1 MKKIVSIFLSLCIS
15 AGIMCGCNSSVSSDV
30 VSNPSSAVS
39 ETGEISQDEQSS
51 EISEET
57 SIVISS
63 DGSSLISEISDNSAE
78 SSLNNSSSQVSSESS
93 TITSSNS
100 NTPSNTASNSQTS
113 KPTSSNSTNN
123 NQSNNNNTSN
133 NQTSNSTNN
142 TTSKPSTSSNTT
154 QTSKPSTSSNTTQ
167 TSKPSTSSNPTQTS
181 TPSTSTNTNTNNNG
195 NTLSDAEQE
204 ELYQALF
211 DINSKIS
218 IQIDISDSELKKLQQ
233 DYDKYKN
240 KNSKSPIY
248 RIATKVT
255 FTVNGKKYEI
265 EDVGVRLKGNTSR
278 TDFYSSSEGMYNMT
292 HLRLSFDETFDDSSY
307 YGSDARKWNDA
318 DRKERKKRTFATLNG
333 LEIKWNRNYDQTY
346 IREYYTSQM
355 YRENGILCARNN
367 ICQMNISGDNMGVY
381 VIYEPIDKNF
391 IERNLPEEDW
401 GGDLYKVA
409 WTNSPADYTHN
420 VSYGIED
427 EDKSKFYNFDL
438 KTNKSSSTHAS
449 LKNLLNVINKS
460 NLTQSEFEKVVD
472 KDYWVKF
479 AAISYFVGNPD
490 DLRNNYNNHYVY
502 FLKSTGKAIFIP
514 YDNDRTLG
522 VTCGYNPTG
531 NGMTEVSPFSTQ
543 AEGNRSSQRNPL
555 YTKTILNNGFYVNQ
569 YKTEL
574 SKIANSKW
582 LTMANFEKIYNIA
595 KSHYSSCTKPSKDYK
610 NVDESRLSFSL
621 EGKYTSG
628 EDYNIAIDDYFKRIL
643 KTYNK
648 YV

>member
-1 MKKIVSIFLSLCIS
+1 MKKIISIFLSLCLS
-15 AGIMCGCNSSVSSDV
+15 AGILCGCNSSVSSNV
-30 VSNPSSAVS
+30 TPAQSSVVS
-39 ETGEISQDEQSS
+39 ETEEISEAEQSS

-63 DGSSLISEISDNSAE
+63 SESSLISGISDSSAE
-78 SSLNNSSSQVSSESS
+78 SSQVSLESS
-93 TITSSNS
+93 TVASSNNNATSS
-100 NTPSNTASNSQTS
+100 TQTS
-113 KPTSSNSTNN
+113 KPTTSNN
-123 NQSNNNNTSN
+123 NQSSNNTAN
-133 NQTSNSTNN
+133 NQTSNSNN
-142 TTSKPSTSSNTT
+142 STTSKPATSSNTT
-154 QTSKPSTSSNTTQ
+154 QTSQ
-167 TSKPSTSSNPTQTS
+167 
-181 TPSTSTNTNTNNNG
+181 PSTSTNTTTNK
-195 NTLSDAEQE
+195 TTTMSDAEQE

-211 DINSKIS
+211 DINNKIS
-218 IQIDISDSELKKLQQ
+218 IQIDISDAELKKLQQ

-255 FTVNGKKYEI
+255 FTINGKKYEI

-278 TDFYSSSEGMYNMT
+278 TDFYNSSSGMYNMT
-292 HLRLSFDETFDDSSY
+292 HLRLSFDETFDDTAY
-307 YGSDARKWNDA
+307 YGSQARKWNDA

-367 ICQMNISGDNMGVY
+367 ISQMNISGDNMGVY
-381 VIYEPIDKNF
+381 IIYEPVDKNF

-409 WTNSPADYTHN
+409 WTNSPADYTN
-420 VSYGIED
+420 SVSYGIED
-427 EDKSKFYNFDL
+427 EDKSRFYNFDL

-460 NLTQSEFEKVVD
+460 NVTQSEFEKVVD

-502 FLKSTGKAIFIP
+502 FLKSSGKAIFIP

-522 VTCGYNPTG
+522 VTCGFNPTG

-543 AEGNRSSQRNPL
+543 AEGYGSSQRNPL
-555 YTKTILNNGFYVNQ
+555 YTKTILNNGFYVSQ

-582 LTMANFEKIYNIA
+582 LTMDNFEKIYNIA
-595 KSHYSSCTKPSKDYK
+595 KSNYSNCTKPSKDYN

-628 EDYNIAIDDYFKRIL
+628 GDYNIAIDDYFKRIL